1 MSNHSSQKT
10 INLHHSQVENARI
23 RKLKREY
30 EREHRKELHW
40 HEMKKLA
47 FGFEVV
53 KGLIV
58 ASVMT
63 SLIASVI
70 YCLYSLFG

>member
-1 MSNHSSQKT
+1 MSNHSSQSR
-10 INLHHSQVENARI
+10 INLHHSQVENAKI
-23 RKLKREY
+23 RKLKRKY
-30 EREHRKELHW
+30 EREHQKEIHRT
-40 HEMKKLA
+40 EMKKLA
-47 FGFEVV
+47 FGLEVV